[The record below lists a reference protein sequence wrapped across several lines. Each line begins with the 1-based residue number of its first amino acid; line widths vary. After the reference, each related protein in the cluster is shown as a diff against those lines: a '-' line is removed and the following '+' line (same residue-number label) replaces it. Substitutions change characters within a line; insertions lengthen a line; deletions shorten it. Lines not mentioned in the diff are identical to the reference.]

1 MHDEERDELIER
13 VARELRAPVRLSP
26 SLDERVM
33 AAIRGDAAPAR
44 RRGGAAVWE
53 WLRRPRPLM
62 VSPLGGLALAAGIA
76 AVMVIANVARD
87 AERGAVTT
95 EGATALAPAPDT
107 VKLVQFVLV
116 APNASSVSVVG
127 DFNDWSVGST
137 PMHRTS
143 AEGVWSV
150 GIPLAEGRYT
160 YTFVVDGTEWVADPA
175 APPAVDDDFGRPSS
189 VITVGDAA
197 T

>member
-1 MHDEERDELIER
+1 MHDEEQRDGLIER

-26 SLDERVM
+26 GLDDRVM
-33 AAIRGDAAPAR
+33 AAIRRDAPS
-44 RRGGAAVWE
+44 RRGVPAIWQ

-76 AVMVIANVARD
+76 AVMVIANVMRD
-87 AERGAVTT
+87 AERGAVDV
-95 EGATALAPAPDT
+95 AASAASAPAPDT

-127 DFNDWSVGST
+127 DFNDWSLGST
-137 PMHRTS
+137 PLHRTS
-143 AEGVWSV
+143 ADGVWSV

-160 YTFVVDGTEWVADPA
+160 YTFIVDGTEWVADPA

>member
-26 SLDERVM
+26 AIDERVM
-33 AAIRGDAAPAR
+33 AAIRGDALPSSRQSAT
-44 RRGGAAVWE
+44 GVWA

-76 AVMVIANVARD
+76 AVMVIANVARH
-87 AERGAVTT
+87 AERGAVAHVAPTT
-95 EGATALAPAPDT
+95 PAQVPDT

-116 APNASSVSVVG
+116 APKASSVSVVG
-127 DFNDWSVGST
+127 DFNDWSVGIT
-137 PMHRTS
+137 PMQRTS
-143 AEGVWSV
+143 ADGVWTV